1 MKYFNKA
8 TLVFLILF
16 FLINSCRSAGSDNT
30 ENITDPPF
38 NAGNASVF
46 FNLTGTEFSES
57 DGNNLQAS
65 TGKQLRNP
73 QAAETYYT
81 LINPS
86 TLLAAEVSEESS
98 IPLKTTAGINPVA
111 ADPGGALANGKKFR
125 AIAYQASDGSYV
137 GYKDFIVDTPSTS
150 GGLKLTVGTPY
161 NIVVYSYGTNFL
173 PGFVSSE
180 SQSFTS
186 ATHNYNSITDGFLYW
201 KTQTSFT
208 PNMGDNTLKNIIL
221 THRIA
226 GVTVKVN
233 SGTINNTSY
242 IDNITSATLKNH
254 NRTTIFNIR
263 FGNVVGSR
271 GNPQAV
277 PVIFNPN
284 IQNSATEWISDQLF
298 VNADSGGNKTISFQ
312 GDVKIGADTK
322 TIKAENAFIIKPG
335 FRTIYKINLK
345 ETKCGA
351 RVLGVFREFECYNRG
366 ATKNGNPFV
375 PVAEIHGSKYQWS
388 GKELSQAMDQTYG
401 NELTIN
407 MAQFPISNI
416 YTMGLPCDEGYRI
429 PDSIEWQSLID
440 SNDFSAIGSQ
450 SGTPGLNSY
459 MAGIQVKEK
468 GVPNPKVTLMF
479 PLAGWRGINRNSS
492 PISMPIHGR
501 GNQSL
506 YWSSS
511 SNNSPS
517 TNNSDGAVF
526 QHNPGNAGTQF
537 PVVNAYI
544 APANLRIAGVSVR
557 CIKKLPTDP

>member
-161 NIVVYSYGTNFL
+161 NIVVYSYGTNSL

-351 RVLGVFREFECYNRG
+351 MVDGVFREFMCYNLG
-366 ATKNGNPFV
+366 ADTTADAFTPS
-375 PVAEIHGSKYQWS
+375 VAIQGAKYQWGRNTMIPQS
-388 GKELSQAMDQTYG
+388 NDIGYANRDNATTTANGWHSSINNNFSYDPC
-401 NELTIN
+401 TIEN
-407 MAQFPISNI
+407 NR
-416 YTMGLPCDEGYRI
+416 YRV
-429 PDSIEWQSLID
+429 PTSIEWQKVINGNPITEASKLGPWNYNNPSILQNEHYD
-440 SNDFSAIGSQ
+440 SALRIGN
-450 SGTPGLNSY
+450 L
-459 MAGIQVKEK
+459 V
-468 GVPNPKVTLMF
+468 L
-479 PLAGWRGINRNSS
+479 PLAGYRQRLSDGTIRSVYRGVAG
-492 PISMPIHGR
+492 M
-501 GNQSL
+501 

-511 SNNSPS
+511 PYSDPQVQNSLYYVISSNVGHNVVLS
-517 TNNSDGAVF
+517 T
-526 QHNPGNAGTQF
+526 T
-537 PVVNAYI
+537 
-544 APANLRIAGVSVR
+544 RITGMSIR
-557 CIKKLPTDP
+557 CIKKLDTEN

>member
-161 NIVVYSYGTNFL
+161 NIVVYSYGTNSL

-335 FRTIYKINLK
+335 FRTIYKVNLK
-345 ETKCGA
+345 EVTCGA
-351 RVLGVFREFECYNRG
+351 KINNVFREFACYNQG
-366 ATKNGNPFV
+366 ATKNGKPFI
-375 PVAEIHGSKYQWS
+375 PAKEIHGSKYQWD
-388 GKELSQAMDQTYG
+388 GTELIQSADWGGNLVLTETPFKTSVTSTAAAMK
-401 NELTIN
+401 
-407 MAQFPISNI
+407 
-416 YTMGLPCDEGYRI
+416 LPCDEGYRV
-429 PDSIEWQSLID
+429 PTSAEWESLI
-440 SNDFSAIGSQ
+440 NENTLQGI
-450 SGTPGLNSY
+450 GTPNNNSIY
-459 MAGIQVKEK
+459 VFDVGMQILEK
-468 GVPNPKVTLMF
+468 GVDNPKVTLML
-479 PLAGWRGINRNSS
+479 PHAGYRTIEDYTAVGGGTVKHSQINKRGTTGS
-492 PISMPIHGR
+492 
-501 GNQSL
+501 

-511 SNNSPS
+511 SNNNYTHINGLYLNYNPS
-517 TNNSDGAVF
+517 GKPPSFGNISGNLKSNVGTN
-526 QHNPGNAGTQF
+526 
-537 PVVNAYI
+537 
-544 APANLRIAGVSVR
+544 LR
-557 CIKKLPTDP
+557 CIKN